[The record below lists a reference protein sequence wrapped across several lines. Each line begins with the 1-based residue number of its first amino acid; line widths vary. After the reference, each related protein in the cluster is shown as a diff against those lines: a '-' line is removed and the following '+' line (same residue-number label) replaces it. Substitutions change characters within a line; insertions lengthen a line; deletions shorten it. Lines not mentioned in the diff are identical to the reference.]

1 MDRLPHIS
9 FRFPQ
14 KSQFSF
20 CVLQNIFLLSAHTNF
35 GGDHMSPKELN
46 YIEDALAHEKFLKS
60 QCDEAVKNLQDPELK
75 QQVQQLSEKHQQ
87 LFDNFYH
94 LV

>member
-1 MDRLPHIS
+1 
-9 FRFPQ
+9 
-14 KSQFSF
+14 
-20 CVLQNIFLLSAHTNF
+20 
-35 GGDHMSPKELN
+35 MSPKELN

-75 QQVQQLSEKHQQ
+75 QQVQQLSEKHKQ